1 MNRAP
6 LFGLNAGFLSKQ
18 SANFTRL
25 FLQKKYNIL
34 PENPVSLGSVASPLY
49 PGLGLIKNDLSTPVG
64 KGLIVGS
71 IRMGYGHH
79 RMALSVYSHSL
90 SKRIPTYLHDLLAI
104 ESNESKAIQDIDQGY
119 SYLSRLSAEMGGPV
133 EWAWGQLMSQGNLT
147 SLELSCQL
155 AELYKNLMIS
165 LPKEN
170 PVITTYP
177 LNGQIAV
184 AANFNHVVHLICDNY
199 PQYYLLVPGAMNL
212 VQSPSSYTKFV
223 EMGVPKEN
231 LAVAGHWVSED
242 IVKHA
247 GGDSENRIRRLDERK
262 KRRFLIPIGGAGAQR
277 SFVQDLMLLAKKAL
291 LDRDYHFW
299 INTGDHTKVLNGF
312 EEFLNK
318 EKIPYKTLL
327 TWDELL
333 DFLADHPLKEDER
346 DKTPSVVLFNFPSHT
361 EAFSATDKLIRIAD
375 ILVTKPS
382 ELAFFPIPKLFI
394 RRVGDHEA
402 ASVTRSLELG
412 EGTVECREIKHAF
425 ELVEIF
431 GYSTD
436 LLHRMNERVIKNASD
451 GIYSGSKFAVE
462 MVESLVKN

>member
-1 MNRAP
+1 MNREP
-6 LFGLNAGFLSKQ
+6 LFGLNAGYLSKQ
-18 SANFTRL
+18 SANLTRT

-34 PENPVSLGSVASPLY
+34 PDQPVSLGSEPSPLY
-49 PGLGLIKNDLSTPVG
+49 PGLGLIKNGTSNTVG

-90 SKRIPTYLHDLLAI
+90 SKKIPTYLHDLLAI
-104 ESNESKAIQDIDQGY
+104 ESNESKAIHDIDQAY
-119 SYLSRLSAEMGGPV
+119 SFLSRLSAEMGGPV

-147 SLELSCQL
+147 SLDLSCQL
-155 AELYKNLMIS
+155 AELYKNLMVA
-165 LPKEN
+165 LPKDN

-184 AANFNHVVHLICDNY
+184 ASKFKQVIHLICDNF
-199 PQYYLLVPGAMNL
+199 PQHYLLVPGAMNL
-212 VQSPSSYTKFV
+212 VQSPSSYAKFV

-242 IVKHA
+242 IAKNIIT
-247 GGDSENRIRRLDERK
+247 DSENRVKRIDENK

-277 SFVQDLMLLAKKAL
+277 SFVQDLISLSKKAL

-312 EEFLNK
+312 EEFLTLH
-318 EKIPYKTLL
+318 KIPYKTIL
-327 TWDELL
+327 TWEQMLE
-333 DFLADHPLKEDER
+333 FISDHPLKEDER
-346 DKTPSVVLFNFPSHT
+346 DKTPAIVLFNFSSHT

-375 ILVTKPS
+375 VLVTKPS
-382 ELAFFPIPKLFI
+382 ELAFFPVPKLFI

-402 ASVTRSLELG
+402 ASVLRSLELG
-412 EGTVECREIKHAF
+412 EGTVECREPKQAF
-425 ELVEIF
+425 EMVEIF
-431 GYSTD
+431 AYSRD
-436 LLHRMNERVIKNASD
+436 LILRMNERTIKNASD
-451 GIYSGSKFAVE
+451 GVYNGSKVAVE
-462 MVESLVKN
+462 MTEADIKK

>member
-18 SANFTRL
+18 SANLTRL
-25 FLQKKYNIL
+25 FLQKKYNIV

-119 SYLSRLSAEMGGPV
+119 SYFSRLSAELGGPV

-184 AANFNHVVHLICDNY
+184 AANFNHVVHLICDNF

-212 VQSPSSYTKFV
+212 VQSPSAYTKFV

-242 IVKHA
+242 IVKHTV
-247 GGDSENRIRRLDERK
+247 GDSENRIRRLDERK

-277 SFVQDLMLLAKKAL
+277 SFVQDLILLAKKAL

-312 EEFLNK
+312 EEFLNQQN
-318 EKIPYKTLL
+318 IPYKTLL

-412 EGTVECREIKHAF
+412 EGTVECREAKHAF

-462 MVESLVKN
+462 MVESLAKN

>member
-1 MNRAP
+1 MNREP
-6 LFGLNAGFLSKQ
+6 LFGLNAGYLSKQ
-18 SANFTRL
+18 SASLTRI
-25 FLQKKYNIL
+25 FLQKKYGIL
-34 PENPVSLGSVASPLY
+34 PDQPVKLGSVPSPLH

-90 SKRIPTYLHDLLAI
+90 SKKIPTYLHDLLAI
-104 ESNESKAIQDIDQGY
+104 ESNESKAIHDIDQGY

-133 EWAWGQLMSQGNLT
+133 EWIWGQLMSQGNLT

-165 LPKEN
+165 LPKES
-170 PVITTYP
+170 PVVTTYP

-184 AANFNHVVHLICDNY
+184 ASNFKTVIHLICDNF
-199 PQYYLLVPGAMNL
+199 PQHYLLVPGAMNL
-212 VQSPSSYTKFV
+212 VQSPSSYSKFV
-223 EMGVPKEN
+223 AMGVPKEN
-231 LAVAGHWVSED
+231 LAVAGHWVSEE
-242 IVKHA
+242 IAKNA
-247 GGDSENRIRRLDERK
+247 ISDSENRIKRVDEKK

-277 SFVQDLMLLAKKAL
+277 SFVQDLILLAKKGL
-291 LDRDYHFW
+291 LDRDFHFW

-312 EEFLNK
+312 EEFLNTQ
-318 EKIPYKTLL
+318 KIPYKALL
-327 TWDELL
+327 TWEQLL
-333 DFLADHPLKEDER
+333 EFISDHPLKEDER
-346 DKTPSVVLFNFPSHT
+346 DKTPSVVLFNFPTHT

-375 ILVTKPS
+375 VLVTKPS

-402 ASVTRSLELG
+402 AAVIRSLELG
-412 EGTVECREIKHAF
+412 EGTVECREAKHAF

-431 GYSTD
+431 GYSND
-436 LLHRMNERVIKNASD
+436 IINRMNERVIKNTND
-451 GIYSGSKFAVE
+451 GIYNGSKVAVE
-462 MVESLVKN
+462 MAERALKL

>member
-18 SANFTRL
+18 SANLTRL

-184 AANFNHVVHLICDNY
+184 SANFNHVVHLICDNY